1 MENLFAIHWSQL
13 FEFSVSPM
21 ETIIRGSFFY
31 WFLFLIFRFI
41 IRRDIGAVGLADVLI
56 IVIVADASQNAMAG
70 EYTSIS
76 DGMILVSTLIG
87 WNVFFDWLS
96 YRSSGFRRFA
106 EPPPLLLIRDGQMQL
121 RNMRK
126 ELITEEELSSKLRQA
141 GLTSL
146 EQVKEAYI
154 EADGEI
160 SIIKR
165 S

>member
-1 MENLFAIHWSQL
+1 MENLFAIHWNQL

-96 YRSSGFRRFA
+96 YRLPGFRRFA

-126 ELITEEELSSKLRQA
+126 ELITEEELWSKLRQA

>member
-1 MENLFAIHWSQL
+1 
-13 FEFSVSPM
+13 
-21 ETIIRGSFFY
+21 
-31 WFLFLIFRFI
+31 
-41 IRRDIGAVGLADVLI
+41 
-56 IVIVADASQNAMAG
+56 
-70 EYTSIS
+70 
-76 DGMILVSTLIG
+76 
-87 WNVFFDWLS
+87 
-96 YRSSGFRRFA
+96 
-106 EPPPLLLIRDGQMQL
+106 
-121 RNMRK
+121 MRK